1 MDVLRYAS
9 FSRDDDGGNPA
20 GVVLLSHMPSDDE
33 MQAVAAEVGYS
44 ETAFA
49 LPVEGGNQKYR
60 VRYFTPTSEVPF
72 CGHATIAL
80 GAALAEARGS
90 GVYDLVLNEAEI
102 SVEGQ
107 SKEGELSASL
117 TSPETFSEPVPE
129 DVRDDILA
137 LFGLSE
143 AQFDPAL
150 APAFIHGGARHLIF
164 ALRTRQ
170 ELAQLTYEAQAGAKL
185 MQSQGLITVVA
196 LYRERETRFHARN
209 FGAGVGIYE
218 DPATGAAAAA
228 LAGHLHRLGRLN
240 GDSFTIF
247 QGDDMSMPST
257 LRVRLSGAI
266 GAPVQ
271 VSGQVRRIEDA

>member
-20 GVVLLSHMPSDDE
+20 GVVLLSHMPSDDA

-129 DVRDDILA
+129 DVRDDIW
-137 LFGLSE
+137 
-143 AQFDPAL
+143 P
-150 APAFIHGGARHLIF
+150 
-164 ALRTRQ
+164 
-170 ELAQLTYEAQAGAKL
+170 Y
-185 MQSQGLITVVA
+185 
-196 LYRERETRFHARN
+196 
-209 FGAGVGIYE
+209 
-218 DPATGAAAAA
+218 
-228 LAGHLHRLGRLN
+228 LG
-240 GDSFTIF
+240 
-247 QGDDMSMPST
+247 
-257 LRVRLSGAI
+257 
-266 GAPVQ
+266 
-271 VSGQVRRIEDA
+271 